1 MSGPVTLTLL
11 VANSTRRVICSTCSD
26 DGDDGGDGDDGDDD
40 DGDDDDGDLLNQG
53 LLQAAA
59 RRLALE
65 HRPVLL
71 LAHHQTDGEQV

>member
-26 DGDDGGDGDDGDDD
+26 DGDDG
-40 DGDDDDGDLLNQG
+40 DDDDGDLLNQR

-71 LAHHQTDGEQV
+71 LAHHQTDEEQI

>member
-26 DGDDGGDGDDGDDD
+26 DGDDGGDGDD
-40 DGDDDDGDLLNQG
+40 DGDGDLLNQR

-71 LAHHQTDGEQV
+71 LAHHQADREQV

>member
-26 DGDDGGDGDDGDDD
+26 DGDDGGDGDD
-40 DGDDDDGDLLNQG
+40 DDGDLLNQG
-53 LLQAAA
+53 LVQAAA

-71 LAHHQTDGEQV
+71 LTHHQTDEEQV

>member
-26 DGDDGGDGDDGDDD
+26 DGDDGGDGDD
-40 DGDDDDGDLLNQG
+40 DDGDLLNQR